1 MDETLDREKA
11 TKQPEGYFDG
21 VLFDNVKNINQDQ
34 DFWFKLRGNNINALI
49 DAATPLLGMSL
60 RIRNL
65 SHCDNIDEIYHQSVE
80 EIKAIEVELTE
91 AGYEHAVILAYR
103 YVLCSFIDEAVMSTP
118 WGADSS
124 WAECSLLTR
133 FHNETWGG
141 EKVFS
146 ILSRLESEPARYQE
160 LLAFIYL
167 CLTLGFEGRY
177 KVMNNGKE
185 EFEKVVANLYEI
197 LRRLADKDPEAL
209 TSATEHVVATK
220 YKLTKQV
227 PIWTVFAGFALT
239 WAVIFIGYSIALHN
253 KSGDVLEQ
261 LNQILQ

>member
-11 TKQPEGYFDG
+11 TKQAEGYFDG
-21 VLFDNVKNINQDQ
+21 VLFDNAKNINQDQ

-118 WGADSS
+118 WA
-124 WAECSLLTR
+124 
-133 FHNETWGG
+133 
-141 EKVFS
+141 
-146 ILSRLESEPARYQE
+146 
-160 LLAFIYL
+160 
-167 CLTLGFEGRY
+167 
-177 KVMNNGKE
+177 
-185 EFEKVVANLYEI
+185 
-197 LRRLADKDPEAL
+197 
-209 TSATEHVVATK
+209 
-220 YKLTKQV
+220 
-227 PIWTVFAGFALT
+227 
-239 WAVIFIGYSIALHN
+239 
-253 KSGDVLEQ
+253 
-261 LNQILQ
+261 QIV